1 MRVFF
6 SVAAKIEGF
15 FSVLIIYISLWFFL
29 NCWFQNN
36 NCSNFW
42 CSTYESYQDLTS
54 YCQNQLFELYFT
66 AVSEI
71 QYLVGLL
78 IYKLRKFFGLCH
90 KSPKP
95 MKISE
100 NYKQDSLITNV
111 QSYIKYLSLW
121 MHNLHQT
128 NGYSA
133 TSRMKLRGT
142 ANFLE
147 WIAQSHYE
155 ISHLWLRI
163 IDRLVLFVTHIN
175 FGRLR
180 TFLRKSEIFSKLITR
195 KSDDISKF
203 WNRHEIELKKMVL
216 EIQGQISVILSVSY
230 THLTLPT
237 KA

>member
-1 MRVFF
+1 M
-6 SVAAKIEGF
+6 
-15 FSVLIIYISLWFFL
+15 
-29 NCWFQNN
+29 
-36 NCSNFW
+36 
-42 CSTYESYQDLTS
+42 YESYQDLLV

-66 AVSEI
+66 AVSET

-100 NYKQDSLITNV
+100 KYKQDSLITNL

-133 TSRMKLRGT
+133 TSRMKLSGT

-180 TFLRKSEIFSKLITR
+180 TFLSKSENFSKLITR
-195 KSDDISKF
+195 KSDEISKF

-216 EIQGQISVILSVSY
+216 QIQGQIAVVLSCVAPEVTAFILENPFSTEPPKSESTIEKKPLRY
-230 THLTLPT
+230 IYPGGRNSTTHFWT
-237 KA
+237 KFTF